1 MLSILKF
8 WDASDLMKLFSIFKR
23 SMGLALRARKFSDY
37 GHFSSW
43 FDLRTQSPQIA
54 FVVGSN
60 RKVIPNTFLTS
71 SRSVRGR

>member
-43 FDLRTQSPQIA
+43 FDLRTKKTQIT
-54 FVVGSN
+54 FVVGRN
-60 RKVIPNTFLTS
+60 LKVTLNLNYSIPSFM
-71 SRSVRGR
+71 

>member
-43 FDLRTQSPQIA
+43 FDLRSQKPLT
-54 FVVGSN
+54 FVVGRN
-60 RKVIPNTFLTS
+60 WKVILNLNYSIP
-71 SRSVRGR
+71 RSM